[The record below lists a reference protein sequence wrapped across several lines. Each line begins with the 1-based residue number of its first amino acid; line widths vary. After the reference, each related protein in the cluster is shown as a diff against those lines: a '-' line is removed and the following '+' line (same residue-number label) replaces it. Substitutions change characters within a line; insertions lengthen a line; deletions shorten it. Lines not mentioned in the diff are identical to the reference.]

1 MFLFQILSGSG
12 SRSTAVAKLANSKLD
27 RKPFLC
33 SLNQTFVF
41 TWQTSLVAEN
51 LTLGGY
57 ASRVYYPIQF
67 LPLMSKEENSY
78 SYRDA
83 LALLNEFIG
92 VSLAAHSVVDSP

>member
-1 MFLFQILSGSG
+1 MFLFKILSGSG

-57 ASRVYYPIQF
+57 ASRVYALSNPIPAFDEQRRK
-67 LPLMSKEENSY
+67 LVL
-78 SYRDA
+78 
-83 LALLNEFIG
+83 
-92 VSLAAHSVVDSP
+92 V